1 MEETKEAVKAC
12 LCQCRNQTPKVMIS
26 TRSIKLRCA
35 DISNIKADA
44 ILERS
49 ATLLTVKMS

>member
-12 LCQCRNQTPKVMIS
+12 LYQCRNQTPRVMIS
-26 TRSIKLRCA
+26 TRSIKLHCVG
-35 DISNIKADA
+35 ISNIKADA

-49 ATLLTVKMS
+49 ATSLTGKMS